1 MQRHI
6 ACCEYNVGGK
16 EMKKAITYTRMAMG
30 LCLAAIIM
38 LGATVPAFATPKPSP
53 TAEAVILIDANT
65 GNVLFEKNSEK
76 VMYPASTTKIM
87 TALVALDAV
96 KNGEISLD
104 QPLTLSQAAYDSLDI
119 DGSSI
124 ALKVGESMTLEGLL
138 QGLLI
143 ASGNDAAMVIAE
155 GICGT
160 VEEFVMRMNEKA
172 KALGLENTSFVN
184 PHGLHHKDHHTTAAD
199 MAKLARA
206 AMQNPAFQGI
216 VECAHI
222 YLPATNMSDKR
233 YFINTNNLVSLMRY
247 PYYFY
252 DKATGIKTGSTSEA
266 GYCLVASAEDKG
278 KSVISVVFNAEDIA
292 VSHNESKEILQ
303 YGLTAFSLKT
313 LAKRDDIFGEVKVKQ
328 SADGTD
334 HILLS
339 AEKNLEALF
348 PEGGDSE
355 KIEFVTEIP
364 EKVYA
369 PITSGQIIGKV
380 KFTYDGK
387 EIGSVNLCSTQEVK
401 RHFFG
406 FVMTFFEW
414 LWSFRAVKFVVYT
427 ALGLVVAFITLII
440 VGFVRALKKSKRK
453 RRRMNNYNPPRY

>member
-1 MQRHI
+1 
-6 ACCEYNVGGK
+6 
-16 EMKKAITYTRMAMG
+16 MKKAITYTRTAMV

-38 LGATVPAFATPKPSP
+38 LGVTAPAFAAPKPSP

-155 GICGT
+155 GVGGT
-160 VEEFVMRMNEKA
+160 AEEFVMRMNEKA

-184 PHGLHHKDHHTTAAD
+184 PHGLHHKDHHTTAKD

-206 AMQNPAFQGI
+206 AMQNPTFAGI

-247 PYYFY
+247 PYYYY

-266 GYCLVASAEDKG
+266 GYCLVSSAEDKG

-303 YGLTAFSLKT
+303 YGLTAFSLRT

-328 SADGTD
+328 AADGTD

-339 AEKNLEALF
+339 AESNLEALF

-369 PITSGQIIGKV
+369 PITSGQVIGKV

-401 RHFFG
+401 RHLFG

-427 ALGLVVAFITLII
+427 VLGLVVAFITLII

-453 RRRMNNYNPPRY
+453 KRRMNNYNPPRY

>member
-1 MQRHI
+1 
-6 ACCEYNVGGK
+6 
-16 EMKKAITYTRMAMG
+16 MKKAITYTRMAMA
-30 LCLAAIIM
+30 LCFAAIIM
-38 LGATVPAFATPKPSP
+38 LGVTAPAFAAKPSP

-124 ALKVGESMTLEGLL
+124 ALKVGESMSLEGLL

-155 GICGT
+155 GIGGT
-160 VEEFVMRMNEKA
+160 AEEFVMRMNEKA

-184 PHGLHHKDHHTTAAD
+184 PHGLHHKDHHTTAKD

-206 AMQNPAFQGI
+206 AMQNPTFQGI

-266 GYCLVASAEDKG
+266 GYCLVSSAEDKG

-292 VSHNESKEILQ
+292 ISHNESKEILQ
-303 YGLTAFSLKT
+303 YGLTAFNLKT

-348 PEGGDSE
+348 PEGGDPE

-369 PITSGQIIGKV
+369 PITSGQVIGKV

-427 ALGLVVAFITLII
+427 VLGLVVAFITLII

-453 RRRMNNYNPPRY
+453 KRRMNNYNPPRY